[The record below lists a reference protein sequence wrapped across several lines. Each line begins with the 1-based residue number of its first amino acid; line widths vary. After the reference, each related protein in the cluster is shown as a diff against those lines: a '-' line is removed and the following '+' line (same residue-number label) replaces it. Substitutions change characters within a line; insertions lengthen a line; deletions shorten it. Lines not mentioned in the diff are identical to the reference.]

1 MGMKTAGLDPFD
13 QVHVAL
19 DLETTGLDSD
29 RDKII
34 EVGAVKFRGGESIDT
49 FQTFVNPGRSI
60 PEFVQR
66 LTGISPRQVANA
78 PFFPSVG
85 DRLAEFIG
93 PHPVIGHNIAFD
105 LRFLG
110 THGVPLINPA
120 YDTWD
125 LASVLLPT
133 TPQYSL
139 GYLAAHF
146 DVSHDHAHRALDDAE
161 ATRQVFLAL
170 LQRAAKLHPSLLS
183 YLGNLAYRSDWSIGP
198 LLSGLENPN
207 GADFRAQATPSVFGF
222 TGLDLESLA
231 SRLGKVE
238 QRRAEAGSGHLD
250 EDKIGRLLS
259 RDGPFAEAFQGFEHR
274 PQQEEMLAAVTRA
287 IHNGDHLVVEGG
299 TGVGKSMA
307 YLLPA
312 ALFALSKGQ
321 RVVISTNTINLQE
334 QLLHKDIPAMIEVL
348 DQAGLASEG
357 SLKAASLKGRTNY
370 LCLRRWSYLNSADGP
385 SVDEARLLG
394 KTSVWLQETTT
405 GDRAEINLSGRDAF
419 TWSKASAGEG
429 GWCPG
434 LRDGGACFL
443 RTARERAEQAHI
455 VVVNHA
461 LLMSDLVRGGGLIPE
476 YKHLIIDEAHN
487 LEDAATRQLGFQVMP
502 GSLDQALEP
511 HARLITELRL
521 ALLAEDLASAIRQ
534 QGEEAVGGAEGSG
547 PRLKELWTRL
557 WAAADR
563 LFNAPRERSGDGQA
577 QLLLDH
583 SPNGAMGGRNSEL
596 WSELE
601 LAWENLEVVLRQS
614 DQEIDRLIRFL
625 QTSKLAAS
633 SDQQALMMEAG
644 GVQDN
649 LLQLQG
655 HLRSILGGA
664 DRSAINWLARGQSRN
679 PPGDELSFNS
689 APLEVGS
696 TLLEHL
702 FERKESVVMTSATLR
717 TESTFDYIR
726 QRTGMPDG
734 SNELWVGSPFDYQKA
749 ALLLIPEDMPAPNQD
764 GYLDALARVLADL
777 GKTLGGHTMALFTSY
792 SALRGVSQRIRN
804 MLAADGI
811 DVLAQSIDGSPQQ
824 LLSRF
829 SDNPAS
835 VLLGTSSFWEGVD
848 LPHGVLK
855 ALVLTRLPF
864 HVPTDPIA
872 KTRSEQYQDP
882 FKDYSIPQA
891 VLRFRQG
898 IGRLIRNKGDRG
910 ALIVLDR
917 RVTGM
922 GYGHSFLN
930 SIPSCTM
937 KPSSLTNVAG
947 LTAEWSNP
955 RRS

>member
-1 MGMKTAGLDPFD
+1 MGLQQTGLDPFD
-13 QVHVAL
+13 QINVAL

-49 FQTFVNPGRSI
+49 FQTFVNPGRPI

-66 LTGISPRQVANA
+66 LTGISPHQVANA

-85 DRLAEFIG
+85 ERLAEFIG
-93 PHPVIGHNIAFD
+93 THPVIGHNIAFD

-110 THGVPLINPA
+110 THDLPLTNTS

-133 TPQYSL
+133 TSQYSL

-161 ATRQVFLAL
+161 ATRRVFLAL
-170 LQRAAKLHPSLLS
+170 LQRAAKLHPSLLA
-183 YLGNLAYRSDWSIGP
+183 YLGNLAHRSGWSIGP
-198 LLSGLENPN
+198 LLTGLEHASGSGSRD
-207 GADFRAQATPSVFGF
+207 GANPSVFGF

-238 QRRAEAGSGHLD
+238 QRRADAGLAHLD
-250 EDKIGRLLS
+250 EDKVSQLLS
-259 RDGPFAEAFQGFEHR
+259 RNGPFAKAFAGFEHR
-274 PQQEEMLAAVTRA
+274 PEQEEMLAAVTKA
-287 IHNGDHLVVEGG
+287 IHQGEHLVVEGG

-334 QLLHKDIPAMIEVL
+334 QLLSKDIPAMVEVL
-348 DQAGLASEG
+348 DQAGLAPKG
-357 SLKAASLKGRTNY
+357 SLKAALLKGRSNY

-405 GDRAEINLSGRDAF
+405 GDRGEINLSGRDAF

-461 LLMSDLVRGGGLIPE
+461 LLMSDLARGGGLIPE

-487 LEDAATRQLGFQVMP
+487 LEDAATRQLGFQVVP

-511 HARLITELRL
+511 HGRLITELRL
-521 ALLAEDLASAIRQ
+521 ALAGEDLASAVRQ
-534 QGEEAVGGAEGSG
+534 QGDEAVGNVEGAG
-547 PRLKELWTRL
+547 PRLRDLWTRL
-557 WAAADR
+557 WAAAEL
-563 LFNAPRERSGDGQA
+563 LFNAPRQRNGEDQG
-577 QLLLDH
+577 QLLLDQ
-583 SPNGAMGGRNSEL
+583 SPGGAIGGRNSAQ
-596 WSELE
+596 WSELT
-601 LAWENLEVVLRQS
+601 LAWENLEVILRKS
-614 DQEIDRLIRFL
+614 DQELSRLIRFL
-625 QTSKLAAS
+625 QTSTLSAV
-633 SDQQALMMEAG
+633 SDQQAMIMQTG
-644 GVQDN
+644 SIQDN
-649 LLQLQG
+649 LEQLQG
-655 HLRSILGGA
+655 QCRAILGGA
-664 DRSAINWLARGQSRN
+664 DAHAINWLARNQARS
-679 PPGDELSFNS
+679 PGGDDLSFNS

-696 TLLEHL
+696 TLFEQL
-702 FERKESVVMTSATLR
+702 FDRKESVVMTSATLR

-726 QRTGMPDG
+726 QRTGLPDD

-749 ALLLIPEDMPAPNQD
+749 ALLLIPDDMPAPNQD
-764 GYLDALARVLADL
+764 GYVDALARVLADL

-804 MLAADGI
+804 TLASDNI
-811 DVLAQSIDGSPQQ
+811 SVLAQSIDGSPQQ

-829 SDNPAS
+829 AENPAS

-864 HVPTDPIA
+864 HVPSDPIA

-882 FKDYSIPQA
+882 FKDYSIPHA

-910 ALIVLDR
+910 SLIVLDR
-917 RVTGM
+917 RVTGR

-930 SIPSCTM
+930 SMPSCSM
-937 KPSSLTNVAG
+937 KPSSLANVAA
-947 LTAEWSNP
+947 LTAEWTNP
-955 RRS
+955 RRG